1 MDQVAAVDRA
11 AYEKHRDYVLAVLR
25 RRCGWLAEDER
36 EAILHDAFVV
46 LLEKERDGELDPAA
60 MHGNQVRAY
69 LTQTAL
75 YKALD
80 EGKRAERNRSA
91 PLDEAGEVEGDGQR
105 PPEDAIAAALDGARV
120 REIVDG
126 LPKRR
131 QAIIKLRFFFERT
144 PGEIQELL
152 GVTNRVYR
160 RELERAVTQIADGY
174 ELVREGTFCDS
185 RRSLILAY
193 VAGIAGP
200 GRAREA
206 RAHLETCPACA
217 AWASELRETTRRAA
231 VLLPL
236 PALVGGHVGRLGS
249 LAMRVKEHVS
259 ALVGGARHQGAVAAA
274 RTDPNAGGVLAGT
287 RPGAVVATLASCVA
301 LGGGAYCAVQGVPS
315 SLTGLI
321 SGIHLEAGAESSA
334 ATHPKPHKPARVVVP
349 PSEPEVVT
357 TPEPEPTPEPEAQPR
372 HEHRAKAKAEQE
384 STPPSR
390 HGEGKLAESAAA
402 AEEEFGPEG
411 TAATASEAEATAS
424 STESSAAY
432 PAPTN
437 APAPSAESAAAA
449 TEEFGP

>member
-1 MDQVAAVDRA
+1 MDHVATVDQA
-11 AYEKHRDYVLAVLR
+11 AYEQHRDYVLAVLR

-91 PLDEAGEVEGDGQR
+91 PLEAAGEVEQEQTR
-105 PPEDAIAAALDGARV
+105 APEDAIAAALDGARV

-126 LPKRR
+126 LPRRR

-144 PGEIQELL
+144 PSEIQELL
-152 GVTNRVYR
+152 GVSNRVYR

-174 ELVREGTFCDS
+174 ELVREGRFCDS

-200 GRAREA
+200 GRADEA
-206 RAHLETCPACA
+206 RAHLETCPGCA

-231 VLLPL
+231 AVLPL
-236 PALVGGHVGRLGS
+236 PALAGSHLGWLGH
-249 LAMRVKEHVS
+249 LAAKVRDHVS
-259 ALVGGARHQGAVAAA
+259 SFFQGARHQGAAVAA
-274 RTDPNAGGVLAGT
+274 RTDASGGGILVGT
-287 RPGAVVATLASCVA
+287 RPGAVVAAVASCVA
-301 LGGGAYCAVQGVPS
+301 IGGGTYCAVQGVPFA
-315 SLTGLI
+315 SLI
-321 SGIHLEAGAESSA
+321 PGIHLEAGAERSQA
-334 ATHPKPHKPARVVVP
+334 ASHPARHKHTQVVAARPTQVEPEVVAEPVEHPETASVPVHESHPKPHHEAVVN
-349 PSEPEVVT
+349 
-357 TPEPEPTPEPEAQPR
+357 
-372 HEHRAKAKAEQE
+372 
-384 STPPSR
+384 SR

-402 AEEEFGPEG
+402 AEEQFEPVG
-411 TAATASEAEATAS
+411 TPVTEPEATAS
-424 STESSAAY
+424 SQSSSSY

-437 APAPSAESAAAA
+437 SAAPSEASAAAA
-449 TEEFGP
+449 DKQFGP